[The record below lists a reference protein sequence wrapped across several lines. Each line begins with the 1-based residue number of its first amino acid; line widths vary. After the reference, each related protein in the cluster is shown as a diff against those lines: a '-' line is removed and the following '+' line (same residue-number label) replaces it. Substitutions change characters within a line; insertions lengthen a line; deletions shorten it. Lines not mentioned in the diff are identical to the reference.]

1 MAMRN
6 LSAFLALGLL
16 AGHPATVTAASLE
29 AQVKAAYLFKLAS
42 FVRWPAPV
50 GDGDSFRI
58 CVAGRG
64 DIAGLL
70 TSFAKGKQIGSRP
83 VSVMELGTAQSQQAN
98 SCRMLFLGRGSKTA
112 DSLISATRGAPVL
125 VVTDRTSG
133 TRGGVVEFLEQ
144 GGKVRL
150 AIDQRQATARKLALD
165 SELFTVAAE
174 VER

>member
-1 MAMRN
+1 MRS
-6 LSAFLALGLL
+6 LGAFLALALL
-16 AGHPATVTAASLE
+16 AGSPAATAAASLE

-50 GDGDSFRI
+50 DDGDSFRI
-58 CVAGRG
+58 CVAGRD

-70 TSFAKGKQIGSRP
+70 TAFAKGKQIENRP
-83 VSVMELGTAQSQQAN
+83 VSVAELGTAQSQQAAN
-98 SCRMLFLGRGSKTA
+98 CRMLFLGRGAKTA
-112 DSLISATRGAPVL
+112 DTLISATKGQPVL
-125 VVTDRTSG
+125 IVTDRTSG

-144 GGKVRL
+144 DGKVRL
-150 AIDQRQATARKLALD
+150 AIDRRQAVARKLALD